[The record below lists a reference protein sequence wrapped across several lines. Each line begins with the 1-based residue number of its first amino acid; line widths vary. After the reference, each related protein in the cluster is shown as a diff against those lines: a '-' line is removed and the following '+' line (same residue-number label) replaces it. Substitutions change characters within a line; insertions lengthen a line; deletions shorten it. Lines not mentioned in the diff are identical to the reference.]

1 MMQTLQPLLECI
13 PNFSEGQSE
22 LVIDAIKDAIQHV
35 GKQHLLHIDPSPA
48 ANRTVF
54 TFAGEPYAVMEAA
67 FQAIKVAKKMIDMR
81 FQKGTHPRLGSTDVC
96 PLVPLAN
103 ISMEEAVQY
112 SKQLAERVASELEI
126 PVYLYEHSTA
136 QMHRKTL
143 PQIRKGQYESL
154 PDRVNQSEWQPD
166 FGAELLNDW
175 ENVSKTGVT
184 IIGARNI
191 LVAFNISLDTRD
203 ERIAKQIAKKMR
215 SSSNGLLP
223 ELRAI
228 GWYMADFDCAQ
239 VSMNLLDYKV
249 TSPLKVW
256 ETCKILAA
264 EFNVNP
270 VGCEVVGLIPE
281 DCVLEAGGCDVKTT
295 LTAQQKQFFV
305 EKGIQYL
312 GLDKVKP
319 FKPEEKI
326 LEYALRKVHLL

>member
-1 MMQTLQPLLECI
+1 MQTHQPLLECI

-54 TFAGEPYAVMEAA
+54 TFAGEPHAVMEAA
-67 FQAIKVAKKMIDMR
+67 FQAIKVAAGMIDMR

-103 ISMEEAVQY
+103 ISMEEAVRY
-112 SKQLAERVASELEI
+112 SKQLAERVASELDI
-126 PVYLYEHSTA
+126 PVYLYEYSAT

-154 PDRVNQSEWQPD
+154 KDRREQAGWQPD
-166 FGAELLNDW
+166 FGAGLLNDW
-175 ENVSKTGVT
+175 ATVSKTGAT

-191 LVAFNISLDTRD
+191 LVAFNISLNTKD
-203 ERIAKQIAKKMR
+203 ERIAKQIAKQMR

-239 VSMNLLDYKV
+239 VSMNLLDYKI

-256 ETCKILAA
+256 ETCKLLAA
-264 EFNVNP
+264 EFGVNP
-270 VGCEVVGLIPE
+270 IGCEVVGLIPE
-281 DCVLEAGGCDVKTT
+281 SCVLEAGGWKLET
-295 LTAQQKQFFV
+295 LLTDQERHFFI

-319 FKPEEKI
+319 FNPEEKI
-326 LEYALRKVHLL
+326 LEYALQKVHLL